1 MPETLSP
8 LRIPEDETDR
18 AGDSCGSWTT
28 YRRCF
33 RRDVDSPS
41 ASSDASSIF
50 SASASAWR
58 AEDSH
63 AASGAVA
70 AKHRKRLKKLDQVA
84 PAQSLAQWRRQKQT
98 THVQTFASVSNK
110 LICAICLDLMQE
122 KELIRELHCGHV
134 YHASCLDLWVERG
147 HHDCPMCKYDILGLS
162 KENSK
167 ALEIGLP
174 VEGREEHGHEV
185 QQSSGEEPAA
195 VDQAAVVVA
204 IDGPATVVRD
214 QAPAPVPALLTAHGA
229 NNEQPRQE

>member
-1 MPETLSP
+1 MEFQKIKLT
-8 LRIPEDETDR
+8 RVGDFCDR
-18 AGDSCGSWTT
+18 WTI
-28 YRRCF
+28 YRKCF
-33 RRDVDSPS
+33 RNVDSPS

-70 AKHRKRLKKLDQVA
+70 AKHRKRLKKLDEVA
-84 PAQSLAQWRRQKQT
+84 PAQALAHWRKQKQT

-147 HHDCPMCKYDILGLS
+147 HHDCPMCKDDILGLS
-162 KENSK
+162 KEM
-167 ALEIGLP
+167 P
-174 VEGREEHGHEV
+174 VEGSEEQSHEV
-185 QQSSGEEPAA
+185 QQSSSEEPAA
-195 VDQAAVVVA
+195 VDDAAAVVV
-204 IDGPATVVRD
+204 IDDEPATVVSD
-214 QAPAPVPALLTAHGA
+214 QAPVPALPTAHGA
-229 NNEQPRQE
+229 NNEQPEQPRQE